1 MDVMVYYYYYY
12 CYDHVGLSY
21 TISQS
26 HLFQEA

>member
-1 MDVMVYYYYYY
+1 MDVMVYYYY

-21 TISQS
+21 AISQS